1 MAGLLVCVCVAMWRV
16 FKTGERNEG
25 GCQLCKPAWLWP
37 GVLTHTRE
45 ELLQA
50 FREAGVCVGRW
61 LWRAFK
67 TGVRNGC
74 GDRLCKPAWLWPG
87 IVTRER

>member
-25 GCQLCKPAWLWP
+25 GFQLCKPAWLWP

-50 FREAGVCVGRW
+50 FREPACGAVAVAGLQNRRAQWV
-61 LWRAFK
+61 WR
-67 TGVRNGC
+67 
-74 GDRLCKPAWLWPG
+74 PAL
-87 IVTRER
+87 

>member
-25 GCQLCKPAWLWP
+25 GFQLCKPAWLWP

-50 FREAGVCVGRW
+50 FREPACVGGGGAGLQNRRAQW
-61 LWRAFK
+61 VWR
-67 TGVRNGC
+67 
-74 GDRLCKPAWLWPG
+74 PAL
-87 IVTRER
+87 

>member
-25 GCQLCKPAWLWP
+25 GFQLCKPAWLWP

-50 FREAGVCVGRW
+50 FREPACVWG
-61 LWRAFK
+61 
-67 TGVRNGC
+67 GGC
-74 GDRLCKPAWLWPG
+74 GGPSKPAPAMGVATGSVSQRGSGRAL
-87 IVTRER
+87 